1 MNLIEKPNSSLF
13 TDLSLVLRYMR
24 YKSSKVLKTTTRTR
38 LYTGFTHDVTAI
50 ILVFQNNETAAILVF
65 QSNPVWVVE
74 LFSDVKRSLLFQ

>member
-13 TDLSLVLRYMR
+13 TDLSLVLYMR
-24 YKSSKVLKTTTRTR
+24 YKSSKGLSTTTRTR

-50 ILVFQNNETAAILVF
+50 ILMFKNNETAAILVF

>member
-13 TDLSLVLRYMR
+13 TDLSLVLYMR
-24 YKSSKVLKTTTRTR
+24 YKSSKGLWTITRTR
-38 LYTGFTHDVTAI
+38 LYRGFTHDVTAI

-74 LFSDVKRSLLFQ
+74 LFSDVKHCLLFQ

>member
-13 TDLSLVLRYMR
+13 TDSSLVLYMR
-24 YKSSKVLKTTTRTR
+24 YKSSKGLWTITRTI
-38 LYTGFTHDVTAI
+38 LYRGFTHDVTAI

>member
-13 TDLSLVLRYMR
+13 TDLSLVLYMR
-24 YKSSKVLKTTTRTR
+24 YKSSKVLWITTRTR

-50 ILVFQNNETAAILVF
+50 ILMFKNNETAAMLVF

-74 LFSDVKRSLLFQ
+74 LFSDVKRCLLFQ